1 MINIEDKITLNISE
15 WNAVKKKVAARF
27 GKEPD
32 LQAILFLIGHRELG
46 AFRTKF
52 TKEQKLDL
60 MHVATATLLTQAGY
74 FQLIGL
80 DKAEWPHFEPVASM
94 PPLRPEQQEIILKN
108 EVINYFK
115 IHNI

>member
-1 MINIEDKITLNISE
+1 MECSKKESSCKIC
-15 WNAVKKKVAARF
+15 
-27 GKEPD
+27 KEPD

-80 DKAEWPHFEPVASM
+80 DKDEWPHLS
-94 PPLRPEQQEIILKN
+94 L
-108 EVINYFK
+108 
-115 IHNI
+115 